1 MEENN
6 INKQNE
12 KRPEITADRL
22 RDFVKFIIENLVL
35 NKDQVDVSVME
46 DVPGAFTVNIKVADE
61 DKGRVIGRRGSTIN
75 ALRGLVR
82 VFGRVLIV
90 LA

>member
-1 MEENN
+1 MDNN
-6 INKQNE
+6 NNQNK
-12 KRPEITADRL
+12 KRPEINADKL
-22 RDFVKFIIENLVL
+22 REFVTFIIQNLVL
-35 NKDQVDVSVME
+35 NKDQVDVSVIE

-82 VFGRVLIV
+82 VFGKVLIV
-90 LA
+90 LT